1 MTEGE
6 EPIVSLLTDKDSAC
20 MFSCFQE
27 KVVFFYPLQD
37 HGVCVCVR
45 AAKSR
50 LQWFG
55 VFLLFLLTLHLKG
68 Y

>member
-37 HGVCVCVR
+37 HGVCVCVQLNHG
-45 AAKSR
+45 SSG
-50 LQWFG
+50 L
-55 VFLLFLLTLHLKG
+55 VFFCFFF
-68 Y
+68 